1 MKSIIKFS
9 QNERNQMPM
18 FYDYASAIHSVK
30 SYLSEETGEDFRIY
44 SDYETTNEIW
54 EVLEEDL
61 EFKSKSVQLLTPI
74 YDCVETSLIS
84 SNHNDKMLEF
94 IIKPSILNNLFYYP
108 EFKVGLAK
116 MPIYKSHDDLDK
128 ECIFAPS
135 DEHMESFLQYIL
147 KRKREYIKD
156 YVTVFVDQDGDVQTE
171 KEKITNL
178 VNREDVFL
186 EEDMKKQIY
195 RSIDEF
201 FNHNGNFFKKYNIP
215 YKRGIL
221 LYGDPG
227 NGKTTLVKSI
237 ANSIS
242 APVAYWQITEY
253 TSSYSI
259 NEVFSS
265 VAKMAPMVLII
276 EDIDSMPEEV
286 RSFFLNTL
294 DGATSKEGI
303 FLIGTTNYPERIDP
317 ALINRSGRFDRAYE
331 IPMPTNE
338 MRFNYLVR
346 KKLDDILNLDEI
358 QLVANHTD
366 GFSFADLNEVYNSL
380 ALQWHY
386 EKAVDVQ
393 KICKELKSDN
403 EKANSHSWKS
413 EKKRMGFNF

>member
-1 MKSIIKFS
+1 
-9 QNERNQMPM
+9 M
-18 FYDYASAIHSVK
+18 FVDYAAAIHEVK
-30 SYLSEETGEDFRIY
+30 NYLIEQTGEEFIIF
-44 SDYETTNEIW
+44 SDSETTNEIW
-54 EVLEEDL
+54 DVLEEDL
-61 EFKSKSVQLLTPI
+61 QFKSDAVQLLKPI
-74 YDCVETSLIS
+74 YDCVETASIS
-84 SNHNDKMLEF
+84 SNHTDKKMEL
-94 IIKPSILNNLFYYP
+94 IIKPNISNNLFYYP
-108 EFKVGLAK
+108 EFKVALAK
-116 MPIYKSHDDLDK
+116 MPVFKTHEDYDK
-128 ECIFAPS
+128 DYILAPS
-135 DEHMESFLQYIL
+135 NEHMERYLQYVL

-156 YVTVFVDQDGDVQTE
+156 YVTVFVDQDGDVETE

-178 VNREDVFL
+178 VKREEVFL

-201 FNHNGNFFKKYNIP
+201 FTNNGEFFKTYNIP

-259 NEVFSS
+259 NEVFST
-265 VAKMAPMVLII
+265 VAKMAPMVLVI

-303 FLIGTTNYPERIDP
+303 FLIGTTNYPEKIDP

-331 IPMPTNE
+331 IPVPTKE
-338 MRFNYLVR
+338 MRLDYLRR
-346 KKLDDILNLDEI
+346 KKLPEI
-358 QLVANHTD
+358 ITEEDLHLLADQTD
-366 GFSFADLNEVYNSL
+366 RFSFADLNEVYNSL
-380 ALQWHY
+380 VLQWHY
-386 EKAVDVQ
+386 EHAVDIQ
-393 KICKELKSDN
+393 TICKELRSDN
-403 EKANSHSWKS
+403 QKANSRSWKT
-413 EKKRMGFNF
+413 ETGRMGFNF